1 MPDGESFVP
10 LNPLPSHSGSSE
22 DMHPAGGSRAALKRS
37 GGEENP
43 AAGAK
48 RQRLDEDL
56 KTEDQPA
63 TGVASMQRNDTEQLC
78 DEARECL
85 SQLSKQDMADILHGL
100 VYTKNPVVLSA
111 LNSEV
116 LKIKKAEE
124 SMTHSFNDIYEQTEK
139 FLHELDAINFVRRQ
153 PQNQALQEQ
162 ALQNLASWVFREGVK
177 HWIDKRLRSYS
188 SWGTLREASITRM
201 KLFQMVCSDDKYL
214 YKVIRDGDKVRDLDT
229 DVFKVLEEQQL
240 VGTEQLYGDKSWM
253 QRLEALAE
261 RADEVHCFRNFR
273 TMFATYDGARK
284 KREEAQLRDRFKKM
298 REQLDEASEGPEDK
312 TVRNKKLAELAR
324 EWAEELENGV

>member
-63 TGVASMQRNDTEQLC
+63 TGVASMQCNDTEQLC

-85 SQLSKQDMADILHGL
+85 SQLSKQDMADIIHGL
-100 VYTKNPVVLSA
+100 VYTKNPIVLSA

-139 FLHELDAINFVRRQ
+139 FLHEVDAINF
-153 PQNQALQEQ
+153 
-162 ALQNLASWVFREGVK
+162 
-177 HWIDKRLRSYS
+177 
-188 SWGTLREASITRM
+188 
-201 KLFQMVCSDDKYL
+201 
-214 YKVIRDGDKVRDLDT
+214 
-229 DVFKVLEEQQL
+229 VLEEQQL

-253 QRLEALAE
+253 QRLEALVE

-284 KREEAQLRDRFKKM
+284 KREETQLRDRFKKM

-312 TVRNKKLAELAR
+312 TARNKKLAELAR